1 MATIAL
7 AGATGLIGRAL
18 VDLLGDH
25 ELYLP
30 CRQPGRPHSQHHWLP
45 TDFDRL
51 DELTLPNNIDQAF
64 CCLGTT
70 RRQAGSAAAFRHVD
84 LDYVLAFARLV
95 WRHGCRRLVVV
106 SSLGA
111 NAHAPSLY
119 LKTKGEMEQALQTY
133 AWEQLIIVR
142 PAMLLGER
150 STPRRSEQLSQL
162 IYPLI
167 APLLR
172 GRLARY
178 RAIEAEQVARAML
191 MLSNESGVQ
200 IVENERLHQ
209 CVQVRSEEITR

>member
-1 MATIAL
+1 
-7 AGATGLIGRAL
+7 
-18 VDLLGDH
+18 
-25 ELYLP
+25 
-30 CRQPGRPHSQHHWLP
+30 
-45 TDFDRL
+45 
-51 DELTLPNNIDQAF
+51 
-64 CCLGTT
+64 
-70 RRQAGSAAAFRHVD
+70 
-84 LDYVLAFARLV
+84 
-95 WRHGCRRLVVV
+95 
-106 SSLGA
+106 
-111 NAHAPSLY
+111 
-119 LKTKGEMEQALQTY
+119 MEQALQTY